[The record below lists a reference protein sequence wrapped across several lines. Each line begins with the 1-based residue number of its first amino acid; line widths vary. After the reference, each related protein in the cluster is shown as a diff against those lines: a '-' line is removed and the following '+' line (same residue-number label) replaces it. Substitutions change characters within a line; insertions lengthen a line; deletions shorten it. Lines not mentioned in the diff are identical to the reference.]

1 MKAKW
6 LSAHKVTL
14 TDAAPQ
20 QLEEQ
25 MCHVTISPRRSAK
38 EACFF
43 YPIKTPRL
51 FMHQCHRL
59 VNEKI
64 CQAGLLL
71 MTKRAIN
78 CWQWFIIS
86 CALNLLV
93 WYVHGPTLFAKANL
107 FVCTLSNL
115 PTFNLPAACSIL
127 LPVGSYLDLPRVCKA
142 WCLVKWE
149 TRVSLLLDNIPFYKT
164 GCIHID
170 HI

>member
-14 TDAAPQ
+14 TGAAPQ

-93 WYVHGPTLFAKANL
+93 WYVHGPTLFAKATL
-107 FVCTLSNL
+107 FDVMANGTLSNL

-127 LPVGSYLDLPRVCKA
+127 LLVGSIPWSAESLQRLDVL
-142 WCLVKWE
+142 WE
-149 TRVSLLLDNIPFYKT
+149 TRVSLLQDNIPFYKA
-164 GCIHID
+164 GCI
-170 HI
+170 